1 MRNMDINKFKSGK
14 WLKAN
19 QYKYFLP
26 EVINHKWSISD
37 IQLYK
42 QIETV
47 SHSLGELNSFAK
59 FVPDTNL
66 FIQSYV
72 MKEVVTSSRI
82 EGTNTNIEQA
92 FSEEVDINP
101 ELRDDWRET
110 TKYREAMNLA
120 LEELNN
126 IPLSNRLIKKAHQV
140 LLSHVRGK
148 TKNPGQ
154 FRKSQNWIGGASIN
168 NASFVPPS
176 AEHVIDLMSD
186 LEKFLHNEN
195 IGIPHL
201 VKIAI
206 AHYQFETI
214 HPFLDGNGRIG
225 RLMITLYLV
234 NAGILDKPLLYTSDF
249 FEKNKSLYYDKLT
262 FTREKNDLSG
272 WISFFLRAVETTA
285 KDAVKSL
292 NDIIS
297 LKDTLTTSKIPTL
310 GRKTKNAQK
319 LLNFLFTKPVVTA
332 AIVTKKIGLS
342 PKASNDLIRDFV
354 SLGILEEITGYKRNR
369 LFIFSEYLEILKK

>member
-1 MRNMDINKFKSGK
+1 MDINKFKSGK
-14 WLKAN
+14 RLKGSN
-19 QYKYFLP
+19 YKYFLP
-26 EVINHKWSISD
+26 EEINHKWTISD
-37 IQLYK
+37 PKLHRR
-42 QIETV
+42 IEAV
-47 SHSLGELNSFAK
+47 SLRLGELNSFAK
-59 FVPDTNL
+59 FVPNIDL

-82 EGTNTNIEQA
+82 EGTKTNIEQA
-92 FSEEVDINP
+92 FSDELDVNP

-110 TKYREAMNLA
+110 AKYGEAMNFA
-120 LEELNN
+120 FKELEK
-126 IPLSNRLIKKAHQV
+126 IPLSNRLIKKTHKI

-148 TKNPGQ
+148 TKNPGE
-154 FRKSQNWIGGASIN
+154 FRRSQNWIGGATISD
-168 NASFVPPS
+168 ATFVPLS
-176 AEHVIDLMSD
+176 AEHVANLMSD
-186 LEKFLHNEN
+186 LEKFLHNEQ

-234 NAGILDKPLLYTSDF
+234 SVGMLEKPLLYASDF

-262 FTREKNDLSG
+262 FARDKNDLSG
-272 WISFFLRAVETTA
+272 WIYFFLKAVETTA
-285 KDAVKSL
+285 VNAVISL
-292 NDIIS
+292 NEIIT
-297 LKDTLTTSKIPTL
+297 LKDNLTTKTIPAL

-319 LLNFLFTKPVVTA
+319 LLDLIFTRPVITA
-332 AIVTKKIGLS
+332 GFVSKNIGLS

-354 SLGILEEITGYKRNR
+354 SLKILKEITGYKRNR
-369 LFIFSEYLEILKK
+369 LFVFEDYLKILKK

>member
-1 MRNMDINKFKSGK
+1 MDMNKFKSGK
-14 WLKAN
+14 WLKGN

-26 EVINHKWSISD
+26 EEINRKWSISD
-37 IQLYK
+37 SKLHK
-42 QIETV
+42 RIEIV
-47 SHSLGELNSFAK
+47 SLRLGELNSFAK
-59 FVPDTNL
+59 FVPNIDL

-92 FSEEVDINP
+92 FSDELDINP
-101 ELRDDWRET
+101 EQRDDWRET
-110 TKYREAMNLA
+110 AKYREAMNFALKELA
-120 LEELNN
+120 R
-126 IPLSNRLIKKAHQV
+126 IPLSNRLIKKAHKI
-140 LLSHVRGK
+140 LLSHVRGR

-154 FRKSQNWIGGASIN
+154 FRKSQNWIGGASIDD
-168 NASFVPPS
+168 AMFVPPS
-176 AEHVIDLMSD
+176 AEHVENLMSD
-186 LEKFLHNEN
+186 LEKFLHNEQ

-234 NAGILDKPLLYTSDF
+234 SAGMLEKPLLYTSDF

-262 FTREKNDLSG
+262 FARDKNDLSG
-272 WISFFLRAVETTA
+272 WVYYFLQAIESTA
-285 KDAVKSL
+285 IGAAASL
-292 NDIIS
+292 NEIIS
-297 LKDTLTTSKIPTL
+297 LKENLTTKKIPTL

-319 LLNFLFTKPVVTA
+319 FLDLIFTRPVVTA
-332 AIVTKKIGLS
+332 GFVSKNIGLS

-354 SLGILEEITGYKRNR
+354 SLNILKEITGYKRNR
-369 LFIFSEYLEILKK
+369 LFAFSNYLKILKK